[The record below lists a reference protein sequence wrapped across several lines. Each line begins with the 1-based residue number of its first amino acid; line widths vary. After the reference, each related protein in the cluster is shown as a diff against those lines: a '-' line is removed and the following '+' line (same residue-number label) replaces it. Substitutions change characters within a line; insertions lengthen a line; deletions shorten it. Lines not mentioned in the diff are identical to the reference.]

1 MEKVEELRL
10 LVEEVIPGIV
20 DSLKSLTA
28 CFERLQGLVGGLYSG
43 VEEGAVP
50 DVEGAEEE
58 VSGEV
63 GVDDVSDPLDS
74 AVEHKKRGKQ
84 KEVKTPKDDPQN
96 LRVTFK
102 DGAVIYLKEAAKTL
116 EECVNKIGVADVRR
130 VVVEKN
136 LKFSGIPLISNRRDD
151 KSKNE
156 QRPLGDGW
164 WLVTHSSTKDKARML
179 RKISDALGLGLK
191 IELLDKKDF
200 EG

>member
-10 LVEEVIPGIV
+10 LGEEVIPGIV
-20 DSLKSLTA
+20 ESLKSLTA

-50 DVEGAEEE
+50 DVEGVEEE
-58 VSGEV
+58 ESAGV
-63 GVDDVSDPLDS
+63 GVDDVSDPLDP
-74 AVEHKKRGKQ
+74 VVDHKKRGKQ
-84 KEVKTPKDDPQN
+84 KEVKASKNETQN

-102 DGAVIYLKEAAKTL
+102 DGAVIYSKDASETL

-130 VVVEKN
+130 VVVERG
-136 LKFSGIPLISNRRDD
+136 LRSSGLPLISNRHDEG
-151 KSKNE
+151 S
-156 QRPLGDGW
+156 QRNQRSLGDGW
-164 WLVTHSSTKDKARML
+164 WLVTHSSSKDKARML
-179 RKISDALGLGLK
+179 REISDALGLGLK